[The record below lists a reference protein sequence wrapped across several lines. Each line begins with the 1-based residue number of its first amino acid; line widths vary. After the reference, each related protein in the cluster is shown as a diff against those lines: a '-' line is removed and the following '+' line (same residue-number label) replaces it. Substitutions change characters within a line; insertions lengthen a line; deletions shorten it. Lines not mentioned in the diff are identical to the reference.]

1 MNSAEGKNIEKLKE
15 EKKNIILNYQY
26 ALVSFQSVESAKEAV
41 NIQPYL
47 RLNDLAFN
55 NELEYIV
62 EILSKLEISVEKMY
76 NYF

>member
-15 EKKNIILNYQY
+15 EKKNLILNYQY
-26 ALVSFQSVESAKEAV
+26 AFVSFQSVESAKEAV